1 MEFMRQLLVGLM
13 TTVLLTGPALAAS
26 PLFVDDFSGGIN
38 SGSWHVTSGQW
49 TATGGRAFSNSGVF
63 RADTRRTDF
72 GNVDVTFSLVN
83 NGLTTGSGESWHG
96 VHMFLRRQS
105 EFHTY
110 YLSINRRDGRSIIKK
125 KVPGG
130 SSNGGTY
137 YDLAS
142 ASFPVPYGSTQRVM
156 GRAVNNSDGSVTVS
170 LWVNGRLLMSAT
182 DRGTGGP
189 PIRNAGG
196 TGVRGDFTAF
206 YTDDFTVTPA
216 GAVADAPAPAPGN
229 PGNPGLPGPTP
240 HLPAPPAADPE
251 LAKAPQR
258 FLSPAL
264 GDGVNDAALF
274 GPQANSAEIFD
285 VSGRKVRTV
294 SRSAGVMRWDGRND
308 QGEIVESGV
317 YIARVRMSDGETTS
331 QSFAIVR

>member
-1 MEFMRQLLVGLM
+1 MDLMRQLLVGLM
-13 TTVLLTGPALAAS
+13 TTMLLCGPALGAS

-38 SGSWHVTSGQW
+38 AGSWHVTSGRW
-49 TATGGRAFSNSGVF
+49 TATGGRAFANSGVF

-83 NGLTTGSGESWHG
+83 NGLTTGSGQSWHG

-110 YLSINRRDGRSIIKK
+110 YLSINRRDGRSLIKK

-189 PIRNAGG
+189 PIRSPGG
-196 TGVRGDFTAF
+196 TGVRGDYTAF

-216 GAVADAPAPAPGN
+216 GSVANAPAPGN
-229 PGNPGLPGPTP
+229 PGGPGNPGSPGF
-240 HLPAPPAADPE
+240 PAPPAADPE

-258 FLSPAL
+258 FLSPSL
-264 GDGVNDAALF
+264 GDGINDAALF
-274 GPQANSAEIFD
+274 GPQADSAEIFD
-285 VSGRKVRTV
+285 VNGRKVRSV
-294 SRSAGVMRWDGRND
+294 SRNGGMMRWDGRND
-308 QGEIVESGV
+308 QGQLVESGV

>member
-1 MEFMRQLLVGLM
+1 M
-13 TTVLLTGPALAAS
+13 TTVLCGPALAAS

-38 SGSWHVTSGQW
+38 SGSWHVTSGRW

-72 GNVDVTFSLVN
+72 GNVDVTFTLVN
-83 NGLTTGSGESWHG
+83 DGLTTGSGESWHG

-110 YLSINRRDGRSIIKK
+110 YLSINRRDNRSIIKK

-142 ASFPVPYGSTQRVM
+142 APFTVPYGTAQRVL
-156 GRAVNNSDGSVTVS
+156 GRVVNNADGSVTVS

-196 TGVRGDFTAF
+196 TGVRGDYTAF
-206 YTDDFTVTPA
+206 YTDDFTVMPS
-216 GAVADAPAPAPGN
+216 GVAAAPVPGNPGN
-229 PGNPGLPGPTP
+229 PGNPGLPGPG
-240 HLPAPPAADPE
+240 APVSDPQ
-251 LAKAPQR
+251 LARAPQR

-264 GDGVNDAALF
+264 SDGVNDAALF
-274 GPQANSAEIFD
+274 GPQAAEAEIFD
-285 VSGRKVRTV
+285 VAGRKVRTV
-294 SRSAGVMRWDGRND
+294 TRNGGAMRWDGRND
-308 QGEIVESGV
+308 QGELVESGV
-317 YIARVRMSDGETTS
+317 YIARVRMDDGATTS

>member
-1 MEFMRQLLVGLM
+1 MDPMRHFLAGLM
-13 TTVLLTGPALAAS
+13 TTVLCGPAFAAS

-38 SGSWHVTSGQW
+38 GGSWHVTSGRW

-72 GNVDVTFSLVN
+72 GNVDVTFTLVN
-83 NGLTTGSGESWHG
+83 DGLTTGSGESWHG

-110 YLSINRRDGRSIIKK
+110 YLSINRRDNRCIIKK

-142 ASFPVPYGSTQRVM
+142 ASFSVPYGSAQRVL

-196 TGVRGDFTAF
+196 TGVRGDYTAF
-206 YTDDFTVTPA
+206 YTDDFTVMPA
-216 GAVADAPAPAPGN
+216 GVAAAPVPGD
-229 PGNPGLPGPTP
+229 PGGPGVPGPGVP
-240 HLPAPPAADPE
+240 VSDPE

-274 GPQANSAEIFD
+274 GPQAAEAEIFD
-285 VSGRKVRTV
+285 VMGRKVRSVT
-294 SRSAGVMRWDGRND
+294 RNAGAMRWDGRND
-308 QGEIVESGV
+308 QGQLVESGV
-317 YIARVRMSDGETTS
+317 YIARVRMDDGATTS